1 MKGAR
6 TKEKTLKIWEAYRQ
20 GHNSKEVAEM
30 MGLSRCAVRTA
41 LTRGRKNGSIPPL
54 KRASNLKHLL
64 RAGNLRNGHISEVF
78 ENLTIEQTRWL
89 INEAS
94 KVEAETVSEYLVE
107 LVRDEYERE
116 RERDNG

>member
-20 GHNSKEVAEM
+20 GNTSKAIAEM
-30 MGLSRCAVRTA
+30 MGLTRCAVRTA

-54 KRASNLKHLL
+54 KPASNLKHLL
-64 RAGNLRNGHISEVF
+64 RAANLRNGHISEVF
-78 ENLTIEQTRWL
+78 ESLTMDQTRWL

-94 KVEAETVSEYLVE
+94 KVEAETVSEYLIE

-116 RERDNG
+116 NDNG

>member
-6 TKEKTLKIWEAYRQ
+6 TKEKTLKILETYRQ
-20 GHNSKEVAEM
+20 GHTSKEIAEM
-30 MGLSRCAVRTA
+30 MGLSRSSVRTA
-41 LTRGRKNGSIPPL
+41 LTRGRKNGSIPPF
-54 KRASNLKHLL
+54 KPASNLKHLL
-64 RAGNLRNGHISEVF
+64 KAANLRNGHISEVF

-94 KVEAETVSEYLVE
+94 KVEAETVSEYLIE

-116 RERDNG
+116 HDNG